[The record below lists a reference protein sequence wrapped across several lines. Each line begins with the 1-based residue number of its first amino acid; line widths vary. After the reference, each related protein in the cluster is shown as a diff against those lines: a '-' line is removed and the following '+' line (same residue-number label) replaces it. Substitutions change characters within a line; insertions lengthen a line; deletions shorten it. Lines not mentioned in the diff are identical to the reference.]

1 MIQVKPRAI
10 IYCSKHGSTKTFA
23 QELGKKYDLPV
34 ICIDHISG
42 YSFQNV
48 PVYFCGWVCNKKI
61 KGLKKANRLFLCIK
75 VFALGMYTYNE
86 GYELKLKYANQI
98 TNAEFHYIQSRQ
110 EIQLSWIEK
119 IYLEIK
125 VHNHEY
131 TI

>member
-1 MIQVKPRAI
+1 MKPRAI

-34 ICIDHISG
+34 IYIDHISG

-75 VFALGMYTYNE
+75 VFALGMYTYNDKCRISLHSIKTRNSI
-86 GYELKLKYANQI
+86 ELD
-98 TNAEFHYIQSRQ
+98 
-110 EIQLSWIEK
+110 
-119 IYLEIK
+119 
-125 VHNHEY
+125 
-131 TI
+131 